1 LSSEQPVKE
10 QTLPSRRKFFA
21 FGLAAA
27 TATLISSKQA
37 WAALPSE
44 RRLSF
49 HHLHTGERINAV
61 YWADGRY
68 VPESLRE
75 IDNLMRDFR
84 TDQVKHMDPRVL
96 DILYALGRTVECTT
110 AFTVIGGYRSP
121 ATNAMLREKGSG
133 VAKHSLHLKGQAV
146 DLSLPG
152 CNLSHLH
159 RAALSLEAGG
169 VGYYPSSDFIHV
181 DCGPIRHW

>member
-1 LSSEQPVKE
+1 
-10 QTLPSRRKFFA
+10 
-21 FGLAAA
+21 
-27 TATLISSKQA
+27 
-37 WAALPSE
+37 
-44 RRLSF
+44 
-49 HHLHTGERINAV
+49 
-61 YWADGRY
+61 
-68 VPESLRE
+68 
-75 IDNLMRDFR
+75 MRDFR

-121 ATNAMLREKGSG
+121 ATNEMLREKGSG

-146 DLSLPG
+146 DLSLPN
-152 CNLSHLH
+152 CSLRNLH
-159 RAALSLEAGG
+159 RAALSLQAGG